1 MAPVAMGGFNGL
13 SSRPAATSLSE
24 VTVPDP
30 RLLLLSN
37 SMLPGQGYLAWAR
50 PHISEFLGSGVRRVF
65 FVPFAGVTKPWDEYT
80 EAVREVF
87 GALGYEVIGA
97 HEPDDP
103 VAALADSDAVA
114 VGGGNT
120 FQLLAEMNAT
130 GLLGAIRSAAR
141 HGMPYVG
148 WSAGSN
154 VACPTIRTTNDMPIV
169 EPPGLSA
176 LGLIPFQINAHY
188 TEARLGD
195 HGGETRVDRLNE
207 FVHAN
212 PGMPVVGLPEGTAL
226 RLQGGELSLIGEAG
240 AVVYGLDG
248 GPRRVDVAGLKL
260 LGLL

>member
-1 MAPVAMGGFNGL
+1 MNSRE
-13 SSRPAATSLSE
+13 SSRP
-24 VTVPDP
+24 TVPAP
-30 RLLLLSN
+30 CLLLLSN
-37 SMLPGQGYLAWAR
+37 SSMPGQDYLAWAR
-50 PHISEFLGSGVRRVF
+50 SHISDFLGANVRRVL
-65 FVPFAGVTKPWDEYT
+65 FVPYAGVTKPWDEYT
-80 EAVREVF
+80 QAVREVF
-87 GALGYEVIGA
+87 GALGYEVTGA
-97 HEPDDP
+97 HEHDDP

-120 FQLLAEMNAT
+120 FQLLTRMHDA
-130 GLLGAIRSAAR
+130 GLLGAIRSAVR
-141 HGMPYVG
+141 HGMPYIG

-176 LGLIPFQINAHY
+176 LGLVPFQINAHY
-188 TEARLGD
+188 TEARLGA

-226 RLQGGELSLIGEAG
+226 RLEGGELSLIGEAG

-248 GPRRVDVAGLKL
+248 GPRRVDAGGLKEL
-260 LGLL
+260 DLTHHTGMP